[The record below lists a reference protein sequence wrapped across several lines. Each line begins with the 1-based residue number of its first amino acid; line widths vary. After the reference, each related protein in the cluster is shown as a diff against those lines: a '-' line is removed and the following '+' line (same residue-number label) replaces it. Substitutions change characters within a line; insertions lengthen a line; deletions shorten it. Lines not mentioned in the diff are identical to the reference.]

1 MEKKNI
7 EWSKLGFGYMPVDYR
22 FVAHWKDGSW
32 DEGGLT
38 KDASVTIS
46 ESAGVLQYAQ
56 TCFEGLKV
64 YTQKNGDI
72 VAFRPD
78 LNAKRLQDSADR
90 LLLTMRWSK
99 QMTNDFL
106 HMAQVQRFISGHS
119 SSDPALS
126 SE

>member
-38 KDASVTIS
+38 ENASVTIS

-64 YTQKNGDI
+64 YTQKNGMDADCI
-72 VAFRPD
+72 HPYHCFYF
-78 LNAKRLQDSADR
+78 NACSRSAMMSSIFSIPTLKRIR
-90 LLLTMRWSK
+90 
-99 QMTNDFL
+99 
-106 HMAQVQRFISGHS
+106 SG
-119 SSDPALS
+119 
-126 SE
+126 